1 MGGLIL
7 SEEYMSV
14 DWWGEGAGEEGRGGE
29 PWLVCKINNICSI
42 VYR

>member
-7 SEEYMSV
+7 SEEYMSMGLG
-14 DWWGEGAGEEGRGGE
+14 GEGAGEEGREGE